1 MRDKAKR
8 GKALKKWEEI
18 RKEFL
23 REKRLEAG
31 RNREDKR
38 IRTVKRRE
46 FI

>member
-1 MRDKAKR
+1 MRDKPKR

-23 REKRLEAG
+23 RGKRLKAG

>member
-8 GKALKKWEEI
+8 RKALKKWEEI

-23 REKRLEAG
+23 RGKRLEAG
-31 RNREDKR
+31 RNIEDKR